1 MVPTICP
8 ACHGPTI
15 SLSSNSSRCSSS
27 AQLISLLVR
36 GFLWMW
42 EPLCFFRSPQTPGA
56 WTHPISSLLFFPFLL
71 SYLVIKDLFCTLQCP
86 RSLANV
92 QLVLCENVS
101 ICRCILDAF
110 MERDETRCPPTP
122 LPSFL
127 LPPPI
132 CCFLFYLYRLGRLK
146 VKVKALSSVRLFVA
160 PGTVAY
166 VAPPSMT

>member
-8 ACHGPTI
+8 ACHRPAI
-15 SLSSNSSRCSSS
+15 SLSSNSSRCSS

-42 EPLCFFRSPQTPGA
+42 EHLCFLQVPSNPRGMG
-56 WTHPISSLLFFPFLL
+56 PIPLPLFFFSPFFFLL

-86 RSLANV
+86 RSSANL
-92 QLVLCENVS
+92 QLVLCENLS

-132 CCFLFYLYRLGRLK
+132 FYFLFYLYYLGRLK
-146 VKVKALSSVRLFVA
+146 VKVKSLRSV
-160 PGTVAY
+160 
-166 VAPPSMT
+166 